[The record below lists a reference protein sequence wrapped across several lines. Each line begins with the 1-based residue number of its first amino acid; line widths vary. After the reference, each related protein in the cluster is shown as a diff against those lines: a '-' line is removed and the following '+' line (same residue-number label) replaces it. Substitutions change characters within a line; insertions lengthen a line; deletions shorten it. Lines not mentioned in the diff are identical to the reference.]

1 MIETKIKRK
10 KLGGQ
15 SVGWVIQIDV
25 EVTENNCN
33 SRRRRKGMRQMP
45 KSSENGEDR
54 PGGW

>member
-1 MIETKIKRK
+1 MKLRLKK

-33 SRRRRKGMRQMP
+33 SRRRRKGVRQMP